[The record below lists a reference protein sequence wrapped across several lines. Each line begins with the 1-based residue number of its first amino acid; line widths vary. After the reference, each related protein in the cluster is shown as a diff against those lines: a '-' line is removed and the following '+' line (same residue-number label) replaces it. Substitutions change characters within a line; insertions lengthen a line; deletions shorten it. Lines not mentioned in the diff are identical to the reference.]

1 VEEVTAP
8 VACYPCAPGAENAR
22 ATLRGEPAA
31 MGKEL
36 LFVVE
41 RCGLVGLGLW
51 VAGARKSKL
60 LVGALAGGLA
70 VELFVLGYAHYLNGK
85 SS

>member
-1 VEEVTAP
+1 MEEVTVP

-22 ATLRGEPAA
+22 AMLRGESSAL
-31 MGKEL
+31 GKEL
-36 LFVVE
+36 FFVLE

-51 VAGARKSKL
+51 VAGARKSQL
-60 LVGALAGGLA
+60 VVGALAGGLA
-70 VELFVLGYAHYLNGK
+70 VEFFVLGYAHYLNRK